1 MSDESFLDLYL
12 RYTEKQESPAEF
24 HLWVGITMVAAA
36 LGRKCYIE
44 RGYYRLYPNL
54 FTILVAGS
62 ARCRKSTAIKIG
74 VSLLQGVPT
83 TRVISGKIT
92 PEKFIEEIGPP
103 KGGTAIPN
111 VLVHSGELSVFL
123 TKQQYGEPL
132 IHILTDMYD
141 CPDSWSYKTKNR
153 GEVTLND
160 LFLCIIAAT
169 TPDGVSRGIPPSA
182 LEDGFASRVLF
193 VYKDDTPR
201 RNAMPSLTP
210 EEHDMRLELVNKLAE
225 IGEMS
230 GEFTLDEQA
239 RAWYIDWYQNMKP
252 PADKRMEGMWGRKH
266 DHLLRVALVL
276 CGAARNKII
285 EQHQLEAALLAL
297 EAVEENT
304 HHALNEI
311 GGDNNTQF
319 LTRAATMVQRRVRI
333 GHSELLRSVYPCRA
347 DVFKNIVETL
357 IESGFMDRDVHKPDM
372 YVWSGKPY

>member
-1 MSDESFLDLYL
+1 MDESFLDMYL

-36 LGRKCYIE
+36 MGRKCYIE

-153 GEVTLND
+153 GEVTLSD

-193 VYKDDTPR
+193 VYKEDTSR

-210 EEHDMRLELVNKLAE
+210 EEHEVRLELVNKLAE
-225 IGEMS
+225 IGTMS
-230 GEFTLDEQA
+230 GEFTLNDDA
-239 RAWYIDWYQNMKP
+239 RAWYIHWYENMKP

-266 DHLLRVALVL
+266 DHLLRVAMVL
-276 CGAARNKII
+276 CGAAGNKVI

-372 YVWSGKPY
+372 YVWNGRPY